1 VPQIDTPTQ
10 TIPDATVLFAG
21 DSGDGMQLTGSQFTL
36 AAAYAQNDLSTLPD
50 FPAEIRAPA
59 GTTYGVSAFQL
70 HFGSVDVRTPGD
82 DADLL
87 VAMNPAAVE
96 VHLDR
101 VRRGGHVLINTDA
114 FTERSFDLADL
125 DADPREDG
133 TLDDYDVIEV
143 PLTTLTREALAEFD
157 LDKAAKGRCKNMFA
171 LGLTL
176 WRYARPVEPAIEWLS
191 EKFADQPEIR
201 KANVRA
207 LKKGLHYGETTE
219 QFAARYEVEPASLD
233 EGTYRAIRG
242 AEALALGLIT
252 ASRKSGLQLFYGS
265 YPITP
270 ASDILH
276 ELSKHKNFDVA
287 TFQAEDEIAAAG
299 SALGASF
306 GGNLGV
312 CATSG
317 PGIALKT
324 ETIGLAVMTELPMV
338 IVNMQRG
345 GPSTGL
351 PTKPEQGDL
360 MQALYGRNGDAPLP
374 VVAAASPGD
383 CFRAAYDASRIA
395 TKYMTPVILLADN
408 YLSSGSEPWKIPD
421 LDELPPF
428 EVDFADEP
436 NHQNGEAAFLPY
448 LRDDDGTRPWA
459 KPGTLDLE
467 HRVGG
472 LEKEYGTGD
481 VSYDPDNHQR
491 MTRVRADKIDSVRQE
506 IPPTEIYGADEGE
519 LLVVS
524 WGSTRGAVR
533 TAVDRARKDGLAVGS
548 AHLRHLHPLPADLEG
563 ALDRFDRYLVPEM
576 NDGQLV
582 RVLRAEY
589 LRDFQPLGKVQGQP
603 FTANEIQG
611 GIAETLASA

>member
-125 DADPREDG
+125 DADPRKDG

-252 ASRKSGLQLFYGS
+252 ASRESGLQLFYGS

-436 NHQNGEAAFLPY
+436 NHQNGEAVFLPY

-582 RVLRAEY
+582 RVLWAEY

-611 GIAETLASA
+611 GIEETLASA